1 MPDRYI
7 ATTYFNSQ
15 LGTRHAVRDTVA
27 EENVVYTD
35 DEGLAKRIARTLN
48 LNTDDGAS
56 IRDAIAG
63 SVDEPPAPAVRS
75 YHVTHTQTTRSI
87 YSVTAES
94 PEHARRAFV
103 EEGIG
108 TLISAESVDG
118 TIEVEDDAD
127 AIIAP

>member
-15 LGTRHAVRDTVA
+15 LGTRHAVRDTVTK
-27 EENVVYTD
+27 ENVAYV
-35 DEGLAKRIARTLN
+35 ESEPLALRIARTLN
-48 LNTDDGAS
+48 RMVDD
-56 IRDAIAG
+56 
-63 SVDEPPAPAVRS
+63 EEPAPALRE

-87 YSVTAES
+87 YRVTAES

-108 TLISAESVDG
+108 TLISTESIDG
-118 TIEVEDDAD
+118 KIEVEEDAD

>member
-1 MPDRYI
+1 MDRYI

-15 LGTRHAVRDTVA
+15 LGTRYAVRDTVA
-27 EENVVYTD
+27 EENVVFTESED
-35 DEGLAKRIARTLN
+35 LAKRIARTLN
-48 LNTDDGAS
+48 LNTDEPSSIQSAVERAIEEAS
-56 IRDAIAG
+56 
-63 SVDEPPAPAVRS
+63 APVLRT

-87 YSVTAES
+87 YRVWAES

-127 AIIAP
+127 VIIAP

>member
-27 EENVVYTD
+27 EENVAFT
-35 DEGLAKRIARTLN
+35 EGEDLAKRIARTLN
-48 LNTDDGAS
+48 LNTD
-56 IRDAIAG
+56 
-63 SVDEPPAPAVRS
+63 EEPAPALRE

-87 YSVTAES
+87 YRVWAES